1 MPNGSTRA
9 QGLVAHKKL
18 RNMNV
23 VDNVSSIAL
32 AKFWRIDN
40 VVLESQPNIVVIY
53 YLMLRKCLAFL
64 VIFPDRA
71 LVSVLLRV
79 MARNNTGMEAFA
91 VP

>member
-1 MPNGSTRA
+1 MI
-9 QGLVAHKKL
+9 AHKKL
-18 RNMNV
+18 RNTNV
-23 VDNVSSIAL
+23 VHNVSSIAL

-53 YLMLRKCLAFL
+53 YLMLRKCLGFL
-64 VIFPDRA
+64 AIFPDRG

-79 MARNNTGMEAFA
+79 MAHNKRGMEACA